1 MTNKHTPTGP
11 KYIYQET
18 VDTLCSQS
26 CVFVSRREGKMRSRL
41 KTLQVEGK
49 RRGGEGPGGREEAVN
64 TSLGQRKCQR
74 HTWGKHREIPGAS
87 CTVQCLKDR
96 WRIAPG
102 QRCFK
107 VIARGAE
114 SLPVVE
120 GDFCGNARW
129 GRAQCA
135 FVDEKLMIC
144 ANCEGKLMCL
154 CKVVCFAGVD
164 PCPRWQRSIF
174 HMEINAKLFQKSC
187 FCWTTTVGWKMG
199 R

>member
-26 CVFVSRREGKMRSRL
+26 CVYVSRREGKMRSRL
-41 KTLQVEGK
+41 KTAG
-49 RRGGEGPGGREEAVN
+49 GGEKKGRWGTGGTGGGCQYTPWAEKMSKTYMRETQGDTGLFLHGTVPSRSMEN
-64 TSLGQRKCQR
+64 SLWSTLLQSHSVWCWIATCCGRWLLR
-74 HTWGKHREIPGAS
+74 HE
-87 CTVQCLKDR
+87 
-96 WRIAPG
+96 
-102 QRCFK
+102 
-107 VIARGAE
+107 
-114 SLPVVE
+114 
-120 GDFCGNARW
+120 RW

-164 PCPRWQRSIF
+164 TCPRWQRSIF

-187 FCWTTTVGWKMG
+187 FCWTTVGWKIG